1 MNCRIL
7 LPLLTALA
15 AAGCVSY
22 RAQPLSAGAS
32 ATALEG
38 RTLPRG
44 RTWTLGALTEAALA
58 RHSDLQVARA
68 KMETA
73 NAAVITAGARPN
85 PTLGWSPT
93 FAADSAP
100 GISPWTLGFTLDVPI
115 ETAGKRGHRIAQ
127 AQALANAARL
137 NVASAAWRIRAAVR
151 KALVDVYAATLSRD
165 ILTAQQAAQAQNVE
179 LLEQRLQAGDISVPQ
194 VSLARVTAAQ
204 AALLLRDAEK
214 LGAEARARLAT
225 AIGVPA
231 SAVAGVEFSF
241 RGLDRLPAPDV
252 RALRR
257 GALLHRSDVLA
268 ALAQYAA
275 ADAALRGEIAKQY
288 PDLHLNPGYAF
299 DQGEDKFTL
308 GLSLTLPVLNQ
319 NRGPIAE
326 AVAKRR
332 EAAAS
337 FTAVQAKVIGEID
350 QALASYRGARR
361 KLDTAESLLVSQRK
375 RQQAAEASFNAGATD
390 RLELLQTQLELTNGE
405 LSRAGALIE
414 AQTAI
419 GQLEEALQYPADAA
433 DAARLIRLIN
443 DSAK

>member
-1 MNCRIL
+1 MVGA
-7 LPLLTALA
+7 ALIA
-15 AAGCVSY
+15 GGCVAY
-22 RAQPLSAGAS
+22 RPAPLSPGAS
-32 ATALEG
+32 AAELEG

-44 RTWTLGALTEAALA
+44 RTWTLGTLTKTALA
-58 RHSDLQVARA
+58 RHPESETARA
-68 KMETA
+68 RRESA
-73 NAAVITAGARPN
+73 EAAVITAGARPN

-115 ETAGKRGHRIAQ
+115 ETVGKRGYRIAQ

-137 NVASAAWRIRAAVR
+137 NVASTEWRIRGAVR

-165 ILTAQQAAQAQNVE
+165 ILTTQQAAQAQNVE
-179 LLEQRLQAGDISVPQ
+179 LLEQRLLVGDISVPQ
-194 VSLARVTAAQ
+194 VSLARVTASQ

-231 SAVAGVEFSF
+231 SALASVELSF
-241 RGLDRLPAPDV
+241 RGLDRLPSSNV
-252 RALRR
+252 GTLRR
-257 GALLHRSDVLA
+257 EALLHRSDVLA
-268 ALAQYAA
+268 ALAEYSAV
-275 ADAALRGEIAKQY
+275 DAALRQEIAKQY
-288 PDLHLNPGYAF
+288 PDLHVSPGYAF
-299 DQGEDKFTL
+299 DQGENKYSL

-332 EAAAS
+332 EAAAG
-337 FTAVQAKVIGEID
+337 FTSAQAKVIGEID
-350 QALASYRGARR
+350 QALASFRGARR
-361 KLDTAESLLVSQRK
+361 KLDTAEALLASQRK
-375 RQQAAEASFNAGATD
+375 RQQAAEASFKAGATD

-405 LSRAGALIE
+405 LSRAGALFE

-419 GQLEEALQYPADAA
+419 GQLEEALQHPAGAA
-433 DAARLIRLIN
+433 TDSARLIRLIN

>member
-1 MNCRIL
+1 M
-7 LPLLTALA
+7 AG
-15 AAGCVSY
+15 GCVAY
-22 RAQPLSAGAS
+22 RPAPISPGGSAA
-32 ATALEG
+32 ALEG
-38 RTLPRG
+38 RTLPHG
-44 RTWTLGALTEAALA
+44 RTWTLGSLTETALA
-58 RHSDLQVARA
+58 RHPEVQVARA
-68 KMETA
+68 KMESA
-73 NAAVITAGARPN
+73 NAAILTAGARPN

-93 FAADSAP
+93 FNAGAAP

-115 ETAGKRGHRIAQ
+115 ETAGKRGHRIAR

-137 NVASAAWRIRAAVR
+137 NVASSAWRIRAAVR
-151 KALVDVYAATLSRD
+151 KALVDVYAATLSRE
-165 ILTAQQAAQAQNVE
+165 ILTKQQAAQAQNVE
-179 LLEQRLQAGDISVPQ
+179 LLEQRLQAGDISAPQ

-225 AIGVPA
+225 ATGMPA
-231 SAVAGVEFSF
+231 SALAGVEFSF
-241 RGLDRLPAPDV
+241 GELDRLPAPDV

-268 ALAQYAA
+268 ALAEYAA

-326 AVAKRR
+326 AVGKRR

-337 FTAVQAKVIGEID
+337 FAAVQAKVIGEID

-361 KLDTAESLLVSQRK
+361 KLDTAESLLATQRK
-375 RQQAAEASFNAGATD
+375 RQQAAQASFNAGATD
-390 RLELLQTQLELTNGE
+390 RLELLQTQLESTNGE

-414 AQTAI
+414 AQTAL
-419 GQLEEALQYPADAA
+419 GQLEEALQHPAGAA
-433 DAARLIRLIN
+433 TDSARLIRLIN